1 MANRPTRQP
10 IWLPLAI
17 SVAVVAGLVFGHL
30 ISPDRYIAD
39 NDRKINAILT
49 LINHDYVD
57 SNNLNDLVDMS
68 ITGILNNLDP
78 HTVYMSAEELRASN
92 ESKNGVTSDIGIQCE
107 MINDTATI
115 TEVAPGGPSE
125 KMGLVPSDRIVSIDN
140 ETVVGDN
147 ITKAAVMKRLRGDKG
162 SKVTVGVKRL
172 NSDKTLSFTIMRGNI
187 PHNSVDAHYMLDK
200 NTGYIKI
207 NQFGRNTY
215 QEFMEAM
222 KSLKEEGAK
231 RYMIDLRGNGG
242 GFMEMAVRMA
252 NEFLPANELIVR
264 THGRYKRDD
273 GEAWSDGTG
282 QFQDAEVAVLIDEF
296 SASASEIFAGAMQ
309 DNDRGLIVGC
319 RSYGK
324 ALVQKEFIL
333 PDSSAI
339 RMTTARYY
347 TPCGRCIQKEYKR
360 GNMEEYTNEL
370 VNRYKNGEMDHKD
383 SIKVDK
389 EQKFTTEHGRTVYGG
404 GGIVPDIFVPRDTTG
419 LTGYYFEVNN
429 AGLLQRFAFAYSSD
443 NRAALSK
450 MEDYKQFLRMAPN
463 DEELINKFVDFAA
476 ENGITP
482 RWYYI
487 NQSRDAIL
495 TNLKALIARDIFGT
509 QAYYPIVNRN
519 DKTVQQALKALNKH
533 KAVFPIT
540 EQLELSSVVQKQ
552 RGFFSELRKRWHL

>member
-1 MANRPTRQP
+1 M
-10 IWLPLAI
+10 
-17 SVAVVAGLVFGHL
+17 AVVVGVLFGHL

-49 LINHDYVD
+49 LINQDYVD
-57 SNNLNDLVDMS
+57 STNLNDLVDMS

-92 ESKNGVTSDIGIQCE
+92 ESKNGLTSDIGIQCE
-107 MINDTATI
+107 FINDTASI
-115 TEVAPGGPSE
+115 TEVIPGGPSE
-125 KMGLVPSDRIVSIDN
+125 KVGLVPSDRIVTIDGKP
-140 ETVVGDN
+140 VVGETS
-147 ITKAAVMKRLRGDKG
+147 TKAKVMKLLRGPKG
-162 SKVTVGVKRL
+162 STVTLGIKRL
-172 NSDKTLSFTIMRGNI
+172 NSDKTLSFTITRGNI
-187 PHNSVDAHYMLDK
+187 PHNSVDAYYMLDK
-200 NTGYIKI
+200 NTGYLKI

-215 QEFMEAM
+215 KEFMVAM
-222 KSLKEEGAK
+222 KSLEEDGAK

-242 GFMEMAVRMA
+242 GFIEMAVRMA
-252 NEFLPANELIVR
+252 NEFLPANELIVCTR
-264 THGRYKRDD
+264 GRYKRDD
-273 GEAWSDGTG
+273 SEAWSDGTG
-282 QFQDAEVAVLIDEF
+282 HYQDAEVAVLIDEF

-309 DNDRGLIVGC
+309 DNDRGLIIGC

-360 GNMEEYTNEL
+360 GDMEEYANEL
-370 VNRYKNGEMDHKD
+370 VERYKHGEMDHVD

-389 EQKFTTEHGRTVYGG
+389 SQKFTTSHGRTVYGG
-404 GGIVPDIFVPRDTTG
+404 GGIVPDIFVPRDTSG
-419 LTGYYFEVNN
+419 MTGYYNEINN
-429 AGLLQRFAFAYSSD
+429 AGLLQRFAFNYSND
-443 NRAALSK
+443 NRSSLSK

-463 DEELINKFVDFAA
+463 DEELINMFADYAA
-476 ENGITP
+476 ENGVTP

-487 NQSRDAIL
+487 NQSRDMIL
-495 TNLKALIARDIFGT
+495 TNLKALIARDIFGS
-509 QAYYPIVNRN
+509 QAYYPIINRN

-540 EQLELSSVVQKQ
+540 ENLELSSVIHKHH
-552 RGFFSELRKRWHL
+552 GLLSEIKEHWKL